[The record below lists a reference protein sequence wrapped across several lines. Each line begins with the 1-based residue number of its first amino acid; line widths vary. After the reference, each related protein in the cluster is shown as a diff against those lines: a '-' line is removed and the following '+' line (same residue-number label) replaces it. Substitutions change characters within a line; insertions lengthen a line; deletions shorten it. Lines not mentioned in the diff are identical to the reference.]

1 MLPSESYPPLYSS
14 SLSLLSYSVRFENAF
29 RTMLSGVDI
38 ETSPPLSFLPSS
50 DLFENSQ
57 HYMVYSFLL
66 FSVDFSKTYLH
77 LLLSFSLLS
86 YICTSADFF
95 EIALLCGVLILTLLF
110 SICQKFDLNF
120 GAR

>member
-1 MLPSESYPPLYSS
+1 MLPSESYPSPYLSS
-14 SLSLLSYSVRFENAF
+14 FSLLSYSVRFENAF

-66 FSVDFSKTYLH
+66 FSVEFKKNYLH

-86 YICTSADFF
+86 SVCTSADFF
-95 EIALLCGVLILTLLF
+95 ENSSALWCPHPYYPIQYLSKI
-110 SICQKFDLNF
+110 
-120 GAR
+120 

>member
-1 MLPSESYPPLYSS
+1 MLTSESYPSPSSS
-14 SLSLLSYSVRFENAF
+14 SLSLLSYSVRFEHAF
-29 RTMLSGVDI
+29 RSMLSGVEI
-38 ETSPPLSFLPSS
+38 EIPPPLSFLPFS
-50 DLFENSQ
+50 DLFENSL

-110 SICQKFDLNF
+110 RICQKFDLNF